1 MERRTALITGGSGY
15 LGNNLAK
22 ELNLKGWEV
31 VTLDRKTCNNK
42 YVHSHFRGDVRD
54 AEILM
59 QIFETFVI
67 DTVFH
72 LAGRIEVGESF
83 KDPTLFYDVNL
94 GGTCKLLHMMKL
106 YGVKNIVYSSSA
118 AVYKQQGRN
127 LKEEDEIAHNS
138 PYGYTKYASEW
149 AIRDSDINYVIFRYF
164 NLAGAD
170 PENEFGES
178 HNPETHLIPRILQ
191 NLNNVQI
198 YGKDYFTNDGTCIR
212 DYVHVCDVAA
222 AHVDGANYLNAGGSS
237 SILNLGTGV
246 GYSVLEIIGKIE
258 EVTQQKITYNILPR
272 RPGDPTRLVADIN
285 LAEKVLNY
293 RPKHDIIS
301 ILQTAYNWQVKENG
315 KL

>member
-1 MERRTALITGGSGY
+1 MERKTALITGGSGY
-15 LGNNLAK
+15 LGNHLAK
-22 ELNLKGWEV
+22 DLKQKGWEV
-31 VTLDRKTCNNK
+31 VTLDRKTCTNK
-42 YVHSHFRGDVRD
+42 YVDSHFRGDVRD
-54 AEILM
+54 AEVLM
-59 QIFETFVI
+59 QIFETYNVN
-67 DTVFH
+67 TVFH

-106 YGVKNIVYSSSA
+106 YGVRNIVYSSSA

-127 LKEEDEIAHNS
+127 LKEDDEIAHNS

-149 AIRDSDINYVIFRYF
+149 AIRDSNLNYVIFRYF

-198 YGKDYFTNDGTCIR
+198 YGKDYLTNDGTCIR
-212 DYVHVCDVAA
+212 DYVHVSDVAS
-222 AHVDGANYLNAGGSS
+222 AHADGADYLNASGQSV
-237 SILNLGTGV
+237 ILNLGTGV

-258 EVTQQKITYNILPR
+258 EVIQQKITYTFLPR
-272 RPGDPTRLVADIN
+272 RPGDPTRLVADVTF
-285 LAEKVLNY
+285 AEKVLNF
-293 RPKHDIIS
+293 RPKYDIMN
-301 ILQTAYNWQVKENG
+301 ILQTAYNWQIKQNG
-315 KL
+315 K